1 MFMSTLVQS
10 NWFGNHGS
18 CTVFCVF
25 FSGMVVGEN
34 IFLVDLNNAL
44 YICSLDVYTTHAK
57 DVSASFNNP
66 QWQNIH

>member
-1 MFMSTLVQS
+1 MFMSTLVQF
-10 NWFGNHGS
+10 NWLGNHGS
-18 CTVFCVF
+18 CTAFCVF

-44 YICSLDVYTTHAK
+44 YICSLDVYTAHAK

-66 QWQNIH
+66 QRQNIH